1 MPSLLSTGTITI
13 QNNTTLNGIVYAAVN
28 VILRNNTTINGGVI
42 SGGYTDIRNSV
53 EIHHGAGYPVWDP
66 LNPEVPP
73 EVIAGGWL
81 K

>member
-13 QNNTTLNGIVYAAVN
+13 QNHTTLNGVVYAAVN
-28 VILRNNTTINGGVI
+28 VILRNNTTITGGVI
-42 SGGYTDIRNSV
+42 SGGYTEIRNCV
-53 EIHHGAGYPVWDP
+53 TITHGNGYPVWDP

-73 EVIAGGWL
+73 DVIVGGWL